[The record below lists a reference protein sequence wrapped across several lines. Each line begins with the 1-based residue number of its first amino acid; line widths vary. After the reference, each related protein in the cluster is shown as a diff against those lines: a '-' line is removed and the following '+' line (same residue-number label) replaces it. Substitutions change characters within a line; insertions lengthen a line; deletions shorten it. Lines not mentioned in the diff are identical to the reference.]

1 MDAARTHDVMRVLLA
16 LVACVV
22 CMAIQGFAQ
31 THSTTGDLRVLAVD
45 ESNLPLPGVRLRLV
59 HVETGLERSAVTGS
73 DGRVTTS
80 ALAVGRYTMRAEAD
94 AFKPVSL
101 DEVTIA
107 LGTTTEMRLTLRLA
121 SLADTVDVV
130 APIPL
135 LDIQRTVVST
145 VIAEQQIASLPI
157 DRRNHISFAVL
168 AAGVATDR
176 TLNQGPAET
185 SGLAFA
191 GQSARSN
198 NITVDGLDNNDDST
212 GGVRAVFSQD
222 AVREFQVIVHSYSAE
237 FGKASGGVVNIVT
250 RSGTN
255 RVAANAFG
263 FYRDRSLNSRGYF
276 DDFDP
281 SGAAVQLPKAPFG
294 QRQFGGTLGGPLKKN
309 RTFAFAS
316 FEWLSVSDSAAV
328 TIDDRTIVTHPFL
341 GTPLGTAPALL
352 GAAGFPIEIGN
363 VPFAVRTT
371 TGFMKLDHV
380 TTGGTNLAL
389 RFNVADGHNGNS
401 QPFGGIVA
409 RTRGGALDNRD
420 YAFAGAV
427 SSVGRRFVN
436 ELRFQIARRDQIVR
450 SLDSSCE
457 GECDGP
463 DEGGPAVEVVGVARA
478 GRHNFTPQSRDAIR
492 YQVLN
497 TASLERG
504 RHLFKAGIDVNLVDN
519 REVGLPLN
527 FGGQFFFVALPP
539 ALAAA
544 FGLPGPVDAIQAFAL
559 GLPVAYV
566 KGYGE
571 PSTQNRFFDAAM
583 FAQDEWRVRDAL
595 TFRLGLRYQKQ
606 WWNENIE
613 SGHFDLAPRA
623 AMSWDPAGNGR
634 TSITAAYG
642 LFFDNQF
649 SGPVSAASIV
659 NGESLRVVALQG
671 AQAVQAWR
679 SPGRQLPDSVLASAP
694 SLTLAVSPAFDV
706 PYTHQYSV
714 AVNRQLAS
722 DVTLSVAGIGTK
734 GRRYVSS
741 IDYNPLMPSL
751 GPGRRPADTN
761 GVAGTSA
768 SILQYTPWGESWYR
782 GLLISATRRLSR
794 GLQATGSYTWSS
806 AEDSLSDFISSP
818 PQDQGR
824 GRDPQNPSG
833 LPLGFVPA
841 AERGASL
848 QDQRHRL
855 ALTAV
860 QELPWRFQVSGIFT
874 AGSGRPYNIIAGVDL
889 NGDGDATVSP
899 GPDRARRTLSDPSTS
914 IARDTGRL
922 PVEHRLDM
930 RVTKRLALGKGSTFT
945 LTVDVLNAF
954 NTTNFTD
961 VNRVF
966 GIGSYP
972 SEKLPT
978 FGQYT
983 QAGPPRQI
991 QIGARISY

>member
-1 MDAARTHDVMRVLLA
+1 MDGAPRDVRRA
-16 LVACVV
+16 LSTVIACVV
-22 CMAIQGFAQ
+22 CIATQGFAQ
-31 THSTTGDLRVLAVD
+31 SRPTTGDLRVIALD
-45 ESNLPLPGVRLRLV
+45 QSDLPLPGVRVTVV
-59 HVETGLERSAVTGS
+59 HAETGLERAALTGD
-73 DGRVTTS
+73 DGRATAS
-80 ALAVGRYTMRAEAD
+80 ALAIGRYTMRAEAD
-94 AFKPVSL
+94 AFKPVAM
-101 DEVTIA
+101 DDVTIA
-107 LGTTTEMRLTLRLA
+107 VGTTTEVRLILRLA

-130 APIPL
+130 APVPL

-176 TLNQGPAET
+176 TMNQGPAET

-198 NITVDGLDNNDDST
+198 NITVDGLDNNDDAA

-237 FGKASGGVVNIVT
+237 FGKAAGGVVNIVT

-255 RVAANAFG
+255 RVAADAFG
-263 FYRDRSLNSRGYF
+263 FYRDRSMNSRGYF

-316 FEWLSVSDSAAV
+316 FETLSVSDSAAV

-341 GTPLGTAPALL
+341 GVPLGTAPALL
-352 GAAGFPIEIGN
+352 GAAGFPVETGN
-363 VPFAVRTT
+363 VPFEVRTT

-380 TTGGTNLAL
+380 MTGGANLAL
-389 RFNVADGHNGNS
+389 RFNIGDGHNGNS

-420 YAFAGAV
+420 YAFAGAL
-427 SSVGRRFVN
+427 SSVGGRVVN
-436 ELRFQIARRDQIVR
+436 ELRFQIASRDQNVQ
-450 SLDSSCE
+450 SLDSSCD

-463 DEGGPAVEVVGVARA
+463 NEGGPAVEVVGVARV
-478 GRHNFTPQSRDAIR
+478 GRHNFTPQSRDGIR
-492 YQVLN
+492 YQIVD

-504 RHLFKAGIDVNLVDN
+504 RHLVKAGIDVNLIDN
-519 REVGLPLN
+519 SEVGLPLN
-527 FGGQFFFVALPP
+527 FGGQFFFVALGP

-544 FGLPGPVDAIQAFAL
+544 FGLPAPVDAMQAFAL

-566 KGYGE
+566 KGYGN
-571 PSTQNRFFDAAM
+571 PSTQNRFYDAAM
-583 FAQDEWRVRDAL
+583 FVQDEWRVRDTL
-595 TFRLGLRYQKQ
+595 TLRLGVRYQKQ
-606 WWNENIE
+606 WWGQNIE
-613 SGHFDLAPRA
+613 SGNFDLAPRA
-623 AMSWDPAGNGR
+623 AMSWDPVGNGR

-659 NGESLRVVALQG
+659 NGDSLRVVALQG
-671 AQAVQAWR
+671 GPAVQAWR
-679 SPGRQLPDSVLASAP
+679 SPGRQLPDSVLASAA
-694 SLTLAVSPAFDV
+694 SLSLAVSPAFDV

-722 DVTLSVAGIGTK
+722 DVTLSVAGIATRGSH
-734 GRRYVSS
+734 YVSS

-751 GPGRRPADTN
+751 GPGRRPADIN

-768 SILQYTPWGESWYR
+768 SVLQYTPWGESWYR
-782 GLLISATRRLSR
+782 GLLISVTRRLAR
-794 GLQATGSYTWSS
+794 GLQATGSYTLSD
-806 AEDSLSDFISSP
+806 AEDSISDFISSP
-818 PQDQGR
+818 PQDQGK
-824 GRDPQNPSG
+824 GRDPQNPRG
-833 LPLGFVPA
+833 LPLGFDPA

-855 ALTAV
+855 ALTAM
-860 QELPWRFQVSGIFT
+860 QELPWRFQVSGIYT

-899 GPDRARRTLSDPSTS
+899 GPDRARRTLSDPSSS
-914 IARDTGRL
+914 IARNTGRL
-922 PVEHRLDM
+922 PGEHRLDM
-930 RVTKRLALGKGSTFT
+930 RVTKRIGMGKGSTFT
-945 LTVDVLNAF
+945 LTLDVLNAF

-966 GIGSYP
+966 GTGSYP

-983 QAGPPRQI
+983 QAGPPRQL

>member
-1 MDAARTHDVMRVLLA
+1 MDGAPRDVRRA
-16 LVACVV
+16 LSTVIACVV
-22 CMAIQGFAQ
+22 CIATQGFAQ
-31 THSTTGDLRVLAVD
+31 SRPTTGDLRVIALD
-45 ESNLPLPGVRLRLV
+45 QSDLPLPGVRVTVV
-59 HVETGLERSAVTGS
+59 HAETGLERAALTGD
-73 DGRVTTS
+73 DGRATAS
-80 ALAVGRYTMRAEAD
+80 ALAIGRYTMRAEAD
-94 AFKPVSL
+94 AFKPVAM
-101 DEVTIA
+101 DDVTIA
-107 LGTTTEMRLTLRLA
+107 VGTTTEVRLILRLA

-130 APIPL
+130 APVPL

-176 TLNQGPAET
+176 TMNQGPAET

-198 NITVDGLDNNDDST
+198 NITVDGLDNNDDAA

-237 FGKASGGVVNIVT
+237 FGKAAGGVVNIVT

-255 RVAANAFG
+255 RVAADAFG
-263 FYRDRSLNSRGYF
+263 FYRDRSMNSRGYF

-281 SGAAVQLPKAPFG
+281 SGAAVHLPKAPFG

-316 FEWLSVSDSAAV
+316 FETLSVSDSAAV

-341 GTPLGTAPALL
+341 GVPLGTAPALL
-352 GAAGFPIEIGN
+352 GAAGFPVETGN
-363 VPFAVRTT
+363 VPFEVRTT

-380 TTGGTNLAL
+380 MTGGANLAL
-389 RFNVADGHNGNS
+389 RFNIGDGHNGNS

-420 YAFAGAV
+420 YAFAGAL
-427 SSVGRRFVN
+427 SSVGGRVVN
-436 ELRFQIARRDQIVR
+436 ELRFQIASRDQNVQ
-450 SLDSSCE
+450 SLDSSCD

-463 DEGGPAVEVVGVARA
+463 NEGGPAVEVVGVARV
-478 GRHNFTPQSRDAIR
+478 GRHNFTPQSRDGIR
-492 YQVLN
+492 YQIVD

-504 RHLFKAGIDVNLVDN
+504 RHLVKAGIDVNLIDN
-519 REVGLPLN
+519 SEVGLPLN
-527 FGGQFFFVALPP
+527 FGGQFFFVALGP

-544 FGLPGPVDAIQAFAL
+544 FGLPAPVDAVQAFAL

-566 KGYGE
+566 KGYGN
-571 PSTQNRFFDAAM
+571 PSTQNRFYDAAM
-583 FAQDEWRVRDAL
+583 FVQDEWRVRDTL
-595 TFRLGLRYQKQ
+595 TLRLGVRYQKQ
-606 WWNENIE
+606 WWGQNIE
-613 SGHFDLAPRA
+613 SGNFDLAPRA
-623 AMSWDPAGNGR
+623 AMSWDPVGNGR

-659 NGESLRVVALQG
+659 NGDSLRVVALQG
-671 AQAVQAWR
+671 GPAVQAWR
-679 SPGRQLPDSVLASAP
+679 SPGRQLPDSVLASAA
-694 SLTLAVSPAFDV
+694 SLSLAVSPAFDV

-722 DVTLSVAGIGTK
+722 DVTLSVAGIATRGSH
-734 GRRYVSS
+734 YVSS

-751 GPGRRPADTN
+751 GPGRRPADIN

-768 SILQYTPWGESWYR
+768 SVLQYTPWGESWYR
-782 GLLISATRRLSR
+782 GLLISVTRRLAR
-794 GLQATGSYTWSS
+794 GLQATGSYTLSD
-806 AEDSLSDFISSP
+806 AEDSISDFISSP
-818 PQDQGR
+818 PQDQGK
-824 GRDPQNPSG
+824 GRDPQNPRG
-833 LPLGFVPA
+833 LPLGFDPA

-855 ALTAV
+855 ALTAM
-860 QELPWRFQVSGIFT
+860 QELPWRFQVSGIYT

-899 GPDRARRTLSDPSTS
+899 GPDRARRTLSDPSSS
-914 IARDTGRL
+914 IARNTGRL
-922 PVEHRLDM
+922 PGEHRLDM
-930 RVTKRLALGKGSTFT
+930 RVTKRIGMGKGSTFT
-945 LTVDVLNAF
+945 LTFDVLNAF

-966 GIGSYP
+966 GTGSYP

-983 QAGPPRQI
+983 QAGPPRQL